1 MRKTFCD
8 RCKHEFEYGDKLDL
22 MTKAPYEVCIESHIR
37 SGFGKNPVDYG
48 RKPVDLCPDCQEQL
62 IELVDNFMKGADQS
76 SV

>member
-8 RCKHEFEYGDKLDL
+8 RCKHEFEYDDKLEL
-22 MTKAPYEVCIESHIR
+22 MTKAPYEVCIESRVHV
-37 SGFGKNPVDYG
+37 GYG
-48 RKPVDLCPDCQEQL
+48 RKPIDICPNCQMQL